1 MLPDG
6 GFAVVNL
13 PSAASS
19 GVFRV
24 DHDGEVSKINVL
36 GATRRDHVDELA
48 GALVMEGYNMEPDE
62 VLMPSRQV
70 RARYNVSD
78 MGL

>member
-1 MLPDG
+1 
-6 GFAVVNL
+6 
-13 PSAASS
+13 
-19 GVFRV
+19 
-24 DHDGEVSKINVL
+24 
-36 GATRRDHVDELA
+36 
-48 GALVMEGYNMEPDE
+48 MEGYNMEPDE